1 MGQLKS
7 MYGVAR
13 AVLPVLYCGYL
24 LYYFIDAGG
33 SVQGI
38 KDIGLGP
45 TVIGLGAVG
54 LLFCVPLIWRIVR
67 MFRGPRAPK
76 SGGGAPTND
85 DDDDGGAAA
94 DAIIARYMARK
105 AIEDAQPSAA
115 APRPATPSTG
125 PAKRPSF
132 GRKPV

>member
-7 MYGVAR
+7 IIGIGR
-13 AVLPVLYCGYL
+13 ALLPVLYCGYL
-24 LYYFIDAGG
+24 FYYFIDVGG

-54 LLFCVPLIWRIVR
+54 LLFCLPLIWKIVR
-67 MFRGPRAPK
+67 TFRGPRAPK
-76 SGGGAPTND
+76 SGGGAPIKD

-105 AIEDAQPSAA
+105 AIEDALPSAA
-115 APRPATPSTG
+115 APRPAAPSGG

-132 GRKPV
+132 GRKG